1 MDASPLTE
9 LSLEELRSLSL
20 SRSWISADAARELSR
35 RAWGLPVEAP
45 PPSAKPE
52 AAPAAATA

>member
-1 MDASPLTE
+1 MDASPLSE

-20 SRSWISADAARELSR
+20 SRSWISAEAARELSR

-45 PPSAKPE
+45 PRSAKPDP
-52 AAPAAATA
+52 APASATA